1 MTTPEFSAEFD
12 LLYNNISSASAPG
25 LTEYEKSVFL
35 TKAQD
40 DIIKSYFN
48 PIYNKSQE
56 GFDDS
61 QKRQYDFS
69 ALVRV
74 SELYNV
80 NKYKERI
87 TALEKIDKR
96 SQVFLF
102 PEDYFLSINEV
113 ISDSRNMYSVL
124 PISYDE
130 YQRLLLKPYAL
141 PVKKGAWRL
150 FTDKKNCNY
159 YHEYI
164 KYPNKEGDTSDP
176 EYSSCDY
183 KILST
188 WADQKRTMKITI
200 KVVGNAPASKETVVE
215 DGYVQ
220 FEYIPEHYAIGTG
233 VKILADTGYSADGF
247 VYEIA
252 LTVETNTEDYKFDDA
267 EIFSILR
274 HGFNLVMQEDIKG
287 KTDIKDYDIY
297 KAVTHLDGMIQA
309 TAPSKFHNFFTEEG
323 KTFTTEC
330 IALPIAEIIG
340 KFTGPITYQLRYIKR
355 PNPIILTNID
365 EEGLSIRGFDKCT
378 ECELSSEIH
387 SEILQRAV
395 ELAKASYA
403 GDLTTVLAVGNASA
417 TEKGIVS
424 ASKN

>member
-1 MTTPEFSAEFD
+1 MTTSEFSAEFD
-12 LLYNNISSASAPG
+12 LLYNNIGSASAPG

-35 TKAQD
+35 TKGQD

-48 PIYNKSQE
+48 PAYNKAQE
-56 GFDDS
+56 GFDSS

-69 ALVRV
+69 TLVRV
-74 SELYNV
+74 SELYNI

-113 ISDSRNMYSVL
+113 ISDCRNMYSVI
-124 PISYDE
+124 PISYEE

-159 YHEYI
+159 FHEYI
-164 KYPNKEGDTSDP
+164 KYPQVDNEGNDP

-188 WADQKRTMKITI
+188 WADQKRTMIITI
-200 KVVGNAPASKETVVE
+200 KAVHESNVSKDFLFEENALQFDYHGNGVIIVADAGYSDDRFTYEVGLTVSFDITKVGNDDETLFKVL
-215 DGYVQ
+215 
-220 FEYIPEHYAIGTG
+220 
-233 VKILADTGYSADGF
+233 K
-247 VYEIA
+247 
-252 LTVETNTEDYKFDDA
+252 
-267 EIFSILR
+267 
-274 HGFNLVMQEDIKG
+274 HGFNLLLQNDNSGRRYVDY
-287 KTDIKDYDIY
+287 DYDIS
-297 KAVTHLDGMIQA
+297 KAATHLDGMIQA
-309 TAPSKFHNFFTEEG
+309 TAPSKFNDCFSETG
-323 KTFTTEC
+323 KTFTTKC

-355 PNPIILTNID
+355 PNPIILTDID
-365 EEGLSIRGFDKCT
+365 EEGLSIRGFDKRT

-395 ELAKASYA
+395 ELAKAAYA
-403 GDLTTVLAVGNASA
+403 GDLTTVLTVGNASA
-417 TEKGIVS
+417 TEKGMVS